1 MGTGLQDSMEGIWDR
16 VGEGGEV
23 SESPLIS
30 FEEAGGLFGL
40 HPNTIRQRKGGTETL
55 THVPGFGRRVFLVR
69 SEVMGLLERKIQQ
82 AQANERKRREHLRLV
97 PKAV

>member
-1 MGTGLQDSMEGIWDR
+1 M
-16 VGEGGEV
+16 

-30 FEEAGGLFGL
+30 FKDAADLLGGL
-40 HPNTIRQRKGGTETL
+40 HPNTIRQRKAGTELL

-69 SEVMGLLERKIQQ
+69 SEVMDLLNRKINQ